1 MANLGTLAVIWI
13 GGLQVIGARLTIGE
27 LVAFQSYLM
36 MAMFPLFMLG
46 MIIAMVSQAA
56 ASADRVFEILD
67 ARSEVVEKPDAG
79 DLPPIEGRVIFEE
92 VWFRYFGPKDEDPAP
107 GDGEDAESKAAGKRG
122 RRRRPRPGGTSPD
135 PSSPPRTGAGGMM
148 GGRYGHGDGHGRT

>member
-1 MANLGTLAVIWI
+1 MDESIDVGKQIALAFPLIFLMANLGTLAVIWI

-67 ARSEVVEKPDAG
+67 AQSEVVEKPDAG
-79 DLPPIEGRVIFEE
+79 DLPPVEGQC
-92 VWFRYFGPKDEDPAP
+92 GL
-107 GDGEDAESKAAGKRG
+107 
-122 RRRRPRPGGTSPD
+122 
-135 PSSPPRTGAGGMM
+135 
-148 GGRYGHGDGHGRT
+148 